1 MVEHI
6 DMKKTLRTR
15 LKVIAVSLGIV
26 AACLGAPAGAGS
38 LSDELEGM
46 FANVTSA
53 GSFQTTLRSGWAGGG
68 IGVRGPIKNITIISF
83 DPPRLSAGCGGIDFF
98 GGSFSFIN
106 SEQLIAL
113 FRAIAMNAV
122 GVAFKTAIDAINP
135 MLGAVMQ
142 DFQAIVQ
149 ALNIGNANTCAI
161 ASSIVKR
168 AASYAGLNESTKA
181 DVTGEKTALGSFADT
196 LKSFTDGWFTDSQ
209 RLTRDAAKS
218 ENMEEVGNWTW
229 KALGRSK
236 VADNLPDPITGENNP
251 KANKEFVMSVIGTMI
266 IGTQPNTSSTTHEG
280 NSAAPSRNSVLP
292 TIDLAILRTGPQ
304 EKNNQKILKMRCEE
318 VSGGTSTVPDGAC
331 DKVSTVQVGSDFKG
345 VYGYVSKMFFGHEYG
360 KTVAPEAN
368 SIITKMFYC
377 SDVTTACSMT
387 TEQQKFLASI
397 KGPAVRLLIKMQHD
411 QNLAVHVM
419 DSLLPIIAT
428 QYYYQY
434 LETFE
439 QAARMAYSGPGQQL
453 PPEVVEGVVQ
463 KLHLEKMAMR
473 EEVEQQLPK
482 FNEVIRYV
490 ETAIADRSRPLPSL
504 K

>member
-1 MVEHI
+1 
-6 DMKKTLRTR
+6 MKNQFRTK
-15 LKVIAVSLGIV
+15 LKLSVLSLGLTF
-26 AACLGAPAGAGS
+26 AFLGASAQAGS

-53 GSFQTTLRSGWAGGG
+53 GSFQTTLRNGWAGGG

-168 AASYAGLNESTKA
+168 AASYAGINESTKA

-196 LKSFTDGWFTDSQ
+196 LKSFTDGWITDSQ
-209 RLTRDAAKS
+209 KLARDAAKS
-218 ENMEEVGNWTW
+218 ENMEEAGNWTW

-236 VADNLPDPITGENNP
+236 VADNLPDPITGENNA
-251 KANKEFVMSVIGTMI
+251 KANKEFVMSVIGTMV
-266 IGTQPNTSSTTHEG
+266 IGGQPNTSSTTSEG
-280 NSAAPSRNSVLP
+280 NSAAPTRNSLLP

-318 VSGGTSTVPDGAC
+318 VSGGTSTIPDGAC
-331 DKVSTVQVGSDFKG
+331 DKVSTVEIGKDFKG
-345 VYGYVSKMFFGHEYG
+345 VFGYVSKMFFGHEYG
-360 KTVAPEAN
+360 KSVAPTDD
-368 SIITKMFYC
+368 SILTKMFYC
-377 SDVTTACSMT
+377 SDVTVACSMT

-397 KGPAVRLLIKMQHD
+397 KGPAVRLLIKTQHD
-411 QNLAVHVM
+411 RTLAAHVI
-419 DSLLPIIAT
+419 DGLLPIIAT

-439 QAARMAYSGPGQQL
+439 QAARMAYSGPGQQM
-453 PPEVVEGVVQ
+453 PPDVVEGVVT
-463 KLHLEKMAMR
+463 KLHAEKLALR
-473 EEVEQQLPK
+473 EEMEQQIPK
-482 FNEVIRYV
+482 FNSVITFVDRV
-490 ETAIADRSRPLPSL
+490 IADRSGPMPAL